1 MKFLQF
7 SSFLTLHQESCEV
20 EESVRG
26 KVSFL
31 TESYE
36 TILGEG
42 LARHF
47 LHQDGSNKVH
57 TDIRSTLVRKGA
69 VYRSF
74 SLPRFKKFI
83 WENKGSLEYFF

>member
-7 SSFLTLHQESCEV
+7 SSFLTPHQESCEV
-20 EESVRG
+20 EESG
-26 KVSFL
+26 KSVFL

-47 LHQDGSNKVH
+47 LHQDGSNKVY

-74 SLPRFKKFI
+74 FLHR
-83 WENKGSLEYFF
+83 GSKSSYGRIKDR